1 MNANELVPPID
12 VIEDFQNLQ
21 MLVFDD
27 VAGDKTRHMANYFED
42 AANKSKEM
50 QLQSTDFEQKEFAR
64 MIHEAFA
71 AAKRILLTAWER
83 AHGAA
88 LVV

>member
-1 MNANELVPPID
+1 MNTTSTVPDIN

-27 VAGDKTRHMANYFED
+27 VAGDKTRHMAGYFEV
-42 AANKSKEM
+42 AASKSLEM
-50 QLQSTDFEQKEFAR
+50 QMQSTDYEQKEFAG
-64 MIHEAFA
+64 MVHEAYV
-71 AAKRILLTAWER
+71 AAKRILLAAWEK
-83 AHGAA
+83 AHGAS